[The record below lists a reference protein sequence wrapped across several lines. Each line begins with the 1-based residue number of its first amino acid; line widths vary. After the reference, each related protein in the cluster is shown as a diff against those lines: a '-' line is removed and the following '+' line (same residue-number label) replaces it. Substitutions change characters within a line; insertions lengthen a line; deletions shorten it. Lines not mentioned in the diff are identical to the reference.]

1 MSELMSALD
10 AVSLAKG
17 REAGRGYF
25 GRLTRSAYAMVLAGG
40 RGSRLKELTDW
51 RCKPAVPFGGKYR
64 IIDFTLSNCVNSG
77 VRRIGVATQ
86 YKSYSLLRHLQRG
99 WSFLDGRIGE
109 HVDIL
114 PAQQQVA
121 EAWYRGTAD
130 AVFQNL
136 NVLRR
141 DGCKYV
147 LVLSGDHVY
156 KMDYGRLLED
166 HAAREADATLV
177 CVEVPLAEAS
187 AFGVV
192 SVDASGRVTAE
203 KPIDDLSESAVDQA
217 MTRFVGTFDQTLP
230 AFSAR
235 KLGGVKFYELARRGE
250 EVPETTKEVTVAEFA
265 RTGPL
270 ADGNLP
276 FRLSCSSGTYARALA
291 HDLGAALGCGG
302 HLAALRRSAIGPFL
316 VEDALPVEEIGRRR
330 EAGDSLGA
338 AWLPLDRIPL
348 PFQEV
353 VVDPQQERRLRSGQT
368 VLAQG
373 IAAVPGDW
381 IRLADRRGALVAV
394 GTVSDRV
401 GAGAVVV
408 VQPRIVFR
416 TEPDMVGSVR
426 T

>member
-1 MSELMSALD
+1 MTLD
-10 AVSLAKG
+10 GLLLVDKAPGGTSHDVVQQARRLLRQKRIGHCGTLDPDATG
-17 REAGRGYF
+17 LLLLTLGQAT
-25 GRLTRSAYAMVLAGG
+25 RLTRFLIHAPKLY
-40 RGSRLKELTDW
+40 E
-51 RCKPAVPFGGKYR
+51 
-64 IIDFTLSNCVNSG
+64 G
-77 VRRIGVATQ
+77 VIRFGVATDT
-86 YKSYSLLRHLQRG
+86 Y
-99 WSFLDGRIGE
+99 
-109 HVDIL
+109 
-114 PAQQQVA
+114 
-121 EAWYRGTAD
+121 D
-130 AVFQNL
+130 A
-136 NVLRR
+136 
-141 DGCKYV
+141 
-147 LVLSGDHVY
+147 
-156 KMDYGRLLED
+156 
-166 HAAREADATLV
+166 A
-177 CVEVPLAEAS
+177 
-187 AFGVV
+187 
-192 SVDASGRVTAE
+192 GRVVAE